1 MRLLLQQGR
10 KHLQAPS
17 ASPLREGKLRTA
29 DGKRE
34 VSGSRGAAS
43 VGGILD
49 EQQAAHLLELQTRR
63 KQGGVIHTAVF
74 TRDARGLF
82 NVQLAPEPRTGR
94 PVFVRFVGK
103 AANPFSAEQV
113 SSVLLPGDV
122 CTHVDQ
128 VPVAGEAFDEVL
140 HIIMQKP
147 RRVSLSFL
155 QMPRK
160 LGFVRHPQLASQ
172 SLRQVMPTKT

>member
-1 MRLLLQQGR
+1 M
-10 KHLQAPS
+10 QASS
-17 ASPLREGKLRTA
+17 ASPLREGKLKTA
-29 DGKRE
+29 DSKRD
-34 VSGSRGAAS
+34 VLGSNGAAS
-43 VGGILD
+43 AGGALD

-74 TRDARGLF
+74 IRDSRGLF

-94 PVFVRFVGK
+94 PVFVRFVGR
-103 AANPFSAEQV
+103 AANPLSPEQV

-128 VPVAGEAFDEVL
+128 VPVAGETFDEVL
-140 HIIMQKP
+140 RIIMQKP

-160 LGFVRHPQLASQ
+160 LGFVRRQAVPVKAS
-172 SLRQVMPTKT
+172 SGASEHSH